1 MKVKFLLFLILPF
14 FLNALLFAENEP
26 NDTCAQSE
34 VISLLDGATTEITDQ
49 ITGTILS
56 TKHDDINN
64 KPDYDRDYYHFTP
77 AVDGEL
83 VISFVG
89 SGNMY
94 FWIGTKG
101 CDKGWNISKEFSNS
115 VTKIFK
121 VKAGERVDLRP
132 MCRWQRNYTINITFT
147 PDNPVTED
155 DEGVEGFVKRMYVK
169 ALGRE
174 AEEGGLKYWSE
185 ELREGRKT
193 AVYVA
198 RFFFDSPEFKSK
210 NLSNEEFLNRVY
222 QTIMD
227 RDPDKEGYEYW
238 LGRLNADE
246 VTRSEVV
253 DMFVDAPEFKA
264 IAERYGIKAND
275 LPPH

>member
-1 MKVKFLLFLILPF
+1 MNRKILLLFVM
-14 FLNALLFAENEP
+14 LLTFSTLSVAEQEP
-26 NDTCAQSE
+26 NDSCDTSE
-34 VISLLDGATTEITDQ
+34 VLYLLDNADTEITDQ
-49 ITGTILS
+49 IVGEIVS
-56 TKHDDINN
+56 VKYDEKNN
-64 KPDYDRDYYHFTP
+64 KPDYDKDYYHFTP

-94 FWIGTKG
+94 FWIGTRG
-101 CDKGWNISKEFSNS
+101 CDKGWNISKEFSRS

-132 MCRWQRNYTINITFT
+132 MCRWSRRYTIDITFT
-147 PDNPVTED
+147 PDENVVNDKGIED
-155 DEGVEGFVKRMYVK
+155 FVKRMYVK

-193 AVYVA
+193 AVFVA

-210 NLSNEEFLNRVY
+210 NLSNEEFLKRVY
-222 QTIMD
+222 ETIMD
-227 RDPDKEGYEYW
+227 REPDQEGYEYW
-238 LGRLNADE
+238 LGRLNRKE
-246 VTRSEVV
+246 VSRNDVV

-264 IAERYGIKAND
+264 VAERYGIKAND